1 MDAVKFAVQRK
12 ICSAVISMVEDC
24 ESCDGIW
31 TIASPAARRIIATTQ
46 NSQWPGSI
54 FLINCLAR
62 LIWISCGKRVGAFLK
77 LISKYAQKL
86 QSIIVRRLN
95 GKKATQIIKW

>member
-1 MDAVKFAVQRK
+1 MDAVRFAVQRK
-12 ICSAVISMVEDC
+12 ICSAVISTVEDC

-62 LIWISCGKRVGAFLK
+62 LIWISCGKRVAAL
-77 LISKYAQKL
+77 LRLTNRYAQRS
-86 QSIIVRRLN
+86 QSIIVRRCN